1 MWPKES
7 TSLVSVGTSELS
19 WAMVPISIEVAV
31 ITSNSCTSVA
41 AAVPDTNYISAV
53 VSTTTVD

>member
-1 MWPKES
+1 
-7 TSLVSVGTSELS
+7 
-19 WAMVPISIEVAV
+19 MVPISIEVAV